1 MDKMTVLSQVREG
14 HDLLSLPQALAQILK
29 EVDNPDFGSEQLT
42 RIILKD
48 PPLTAKILKLANS
61 SMYRRYSRVSNVHQA
76 VQTLGA
82 VTVKCLALSSSVFHP
97 EQIKAKSG
105 IDPQRYF
112 ENVLTVAAAC
122 EKIAEAVDHRSVE
135 EAFIAG
141 LLHDMGTLFFLH
153 NYPQEY
159 RRVIEGHF
167 KGVTGI
173 VDAERKL
180 FGTDHCEVGYLLA
193 TRWRL
198 PEYIAA
204 AIRDHH
210 GTEPHDSQNPIPR
223 IVRLATLMVD
233 QSVTGHAMDLETRL
247 MALSAS
253 AESLGLSKER
263 VDAVSTSLM
272 AATLATAQYL
282 EVDIGDVESILA
294 RANKEIWRTYFMVE
308 NLFRERQELTQRLLQ
323 QERARGAS
331 ETKAIAMATLSHYLN
346 NAVMA
351 IYGRSQMFRLQLKKG
366 DNDGLLDKLPA
377 GLDVMDLAVKKIVAV
392 LAEMKDISP
401 IDEVEFL
408 STSRAMN
415 MDDRIQRRLEALD
428 RETCVVIPEEDE
440 IKV

>member
-1 MDKMTVLSQVREG
+1 MDKMTILSQVRQG
-14 HDLLSLPQALAQILK
+14 RDLLSLPQALAEILK
-29 EVDNPDFGSEQLT
+29 QVDNPDFGSEQLA

-48 PPLTAKILKLANS
+48 PPLTAKILKMANS

-97 EQIKAKSG
+97 EQIKADSG

-122 EKIAEAVDHRSVE
+122 EKIAGAIGHRSTE

-141 LLHDMGTLFFLH
+141 LLHDMGTLLFLH
-153 NYPQEY
+153 HYPKEY
-159 RRVIEGHF
+159 RRVAEGRHH
-167 KGVTGI
+167 GVAGVVET
-173 VDAERKL
+173 ERRV
-180 FGTDHCEVGYLLA
+180 FGTDHCEVGHLLA

-198 PEYIAA
+198 PEYVAL

-210 GTEPHDSQNPIPR
+210 STHAAESGNPIPR

-233 QSVTGHAMDLETRL
+233 QSLTGHILDLETRL
-247 MALSAS
+247 PAITESAR
-253 AESLGLSKER
+253 ALGLAKDK
-263 VDAVSTSLM
+263 VDAISVSLM
-272 AATLATAQYL
+272 STTVATAEYL
-282 EVDIGDVESILA
+282 EVDIGNVESILS

-308 NLFRERQELTQRLLQ
+308 NLFKERQELTQRLLQ

-331 ETKAIAMATLSHYLN
+331 ETKTIAMATLSHYIN
-346 NAVMA
+346 NAAMA
-351 IYGRSQMFRLQLKKG
+351 IYGRSQMLRLQLKKG
-366 DNDGLLDKLPA
+366 EKDALLAKLPG
-377 GLDVMDLAVKKIVAV
+377 GLDVMDAAVKKIVAV
-392 LAEMKDISP
+392 LAEMREISP
-401 IDEVEFL
+401 IDETEFL

-415 MDDRIQRRLEALD
+415 MDDRIQRRLRELD
-428 RETCVVIPEEDE
+428 RETGLVLPEEAE